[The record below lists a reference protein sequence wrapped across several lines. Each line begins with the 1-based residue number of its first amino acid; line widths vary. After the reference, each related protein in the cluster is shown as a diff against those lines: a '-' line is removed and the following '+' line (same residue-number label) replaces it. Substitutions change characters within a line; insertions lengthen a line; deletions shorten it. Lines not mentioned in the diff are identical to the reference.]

1 MNSGRSTTTS
11 GGWFQR
17 LAPGILIAATG
28 VGAGDLITAS
38 IAGSRVGLTILWA
51 VLVGAV
57 LKWVLNEGLARWQM
71 ATGTTLLEGWVDRLG
86 GWVQWVFLL
95 YLIPWTLATGA
106 ALMTACGAAGAAV
119 WQLGLPFGQ
128 AKVVWGVVHALVGLV
143 LVWVGGFRLFE
154 KVMSVCI
161 AVMFVAVMVTA
172 VMIGP
177 DWAQL
182 GRGLVIPQIADFDR
196 DIPWVLGLLGG
207 VGGSVTLLS
216 YGYWVR
222 EQGRSGA
229 EGVSRCR
236 LDLAV
241 GYAMTALFGIA
252 MVTIGSRLTLAPGK
266 SDRVALELADQL
278 AGVMGA
284 SGQWVFLIG
293 FWGAVFSSLLG
304 VWQSVPYLF
313 ADFMLI
319 RRGVSAEQ
327 RAGLDYTKLRAY
339 RGFLVGLAIVPMVLL
354 GRDLGRVQLVYAVM
368 AAMFMPL
375 LAVTLLILNN
385 RSAWVG
391 QGFRSRW
398 PVNVVLVATIAAFA
412 YIIWF
417 KLFG

>member
-1 MNSGRSTTTS
+1 
-11 GGWFQR
+11 

-196 DIPWVLGLLGG
+196 DIPWVLACSAG
-207 VGGSVTLLS
+207 
-216 YGYWVR
+216 W
-222 EQGRSGA
+222 A
-229 EGVSRCR
+229 
-236 LDLAV
+236 
-241 GYAMTALFGIA
+241 
-252 MVTIGSRLTLAPGK
+252 
-266 SDRVALELADQL
+266 DR
-278 AGVMGA
+278 
-284 SGQWVFLIG
+284 
-293 FWGAVFSSLLG
+293 
-304 VWQSVPYLF
+304 
-313 ADFMLI
+313 
-319 RRGVSAEQ
+319 
-327 RAGLDYTKLRAY
+327 
-339 RGFLVGLAIVPMVLL
+339 
-354 GRDLGRVQLVYAVM
+354 
-368 AAMFMPL
+368 
-375 LAVTLLILNN
+375 
-385 RSAWVG
+385 
-391 QGFRSRW
+391 
-398 PVNVVLVATIAAFA
+398 
-412 YIIWF
+412 
-417 KLFG
+417 

>member
-304 VWQSVPYLF
+304 VVAERAVSLRRF
-313 ADFMLI
+313 RADSAGGVGRAAGGI
-319 RRGVSAEQ
+319 RLYQV
-327 RAGLDYTKLRAY
+327 
-339 RGFLVGLAIVPMVLL
+339 
-354 GRDLGRVQLVYAVM
+354 GRVSRLPRRFGDRADG
-368 AAMFMPL
+368 AAGS
-375 LAVTLLILNN
+375 
-385 RSAWVG
+385 RSG
-391 QGFRSRW
+391 TR
-398 PVNVVLVATIAAFA
+398 ATRLRGDGRHVHAAARGDAAHFEQP
-412 YIIWF
+412 
-417 KLFG
+417 